1 MDETLELLVPKTVY
15 PPREDSKLLIDSI
28 NKLNLSEGKAME
40 IGCGTGIISINLAK
54 KGWEV
59 EALDINPYAII
70 STKENIIRA
79 GVEELVSIQ
88 EGGLGE
94 QGFRISEDVK
104 LLVWNL
110 PYLSPPG
117 EDEPRLEWIEEASMS
132 DLNGKGWGHLLVE
145 YLEKNIEKINP
156 ELLIILVQRKYP
168 ASPSKTSD
176 WSNLGW
182 SHRILD
188 SYWLF
193 EEKLEVVAYWKPG
206 IGVSVKKL
214 LECDSTMDEAK
225 KLPTFGW
232 QRIITEKQT
241 IGRGRRNS
249 DWNSKDND
257 LLATWSINKS
267 LIEQINPGLIQ
278 IAVGSRISNILG
290 QYCKWPNDI
299 VDSNGHKMGGVL
311 LEMDSESENLRIGV
325 GINRFNHQIGDLSI
339 RGWKE
344 NLPLLELDELFSIID
359 AELSTL
365 FEEHPLLE
373 NKFDIDEIKSK
384 SWRILS
390 KLISRGYS
398 LNKDGISSR
407 ITALETDGYLSII
420 SNIDNGNIHDIDSL
434 EWLF

>member
-1 MDETLELLVPKTVY
+1 
-15 PPREDSKLLIDSI
+15 
-28 NKLNLSEGKAME
+28 ME

-54 KGWEV
+54 KGWKV

-79 GVEELVSIQ
+79 GVEELVSAQ

-94 QGFRISEDVK
+94 QGFRIPKDVK

-132 DLNGKGWGHLLVE
+132 DLNEKGWGHLLVE
-145 YLEKNIEKINP
+145 YLEGHTEKINP

-168 ASPSKTSD
+168 VSPSKTSD

-182 SHRILD
+182 SHRILK
-188 SYWLF
+188 SCWLF

-206 IGVSVKKL
+206 IGVPAKKL

-225 KLPTFGW
+225 KLPQKGW
-232 QRIITEKQT
+232 QRIVTEKQI

-249 DWNSKDND
+249 QWISKNND
-257 LLATWSINKS
+257 LLATWSFNKS
-267 LIEQINPGLIQ
+267 IIQEINPGLIQ
-278 IAVGSRISNILG
+278 IVVGTRISNILQ

-299 VDSNGHKMGGVL
+299 VDSKGNKMGGILV
-311 LEMDSESENLRIGV
+311 EMDSESEHLRIGV
-325 GINRFNHQIGDLSI
+325 GINQLNDKIGSLAVK
-339 RGWKE
+339 GWKE
-344 NLPLLELDELFSIID
+344 KIPQLELNELFAIID

-373 NKFDIDEIKSK
+373 NKFDIGEIKSE

-390 KLISRGYS
+390 RLISRGYS
-398 LNKDGISSR
+398 LKMDGISSR

-420 SNIDNGNIHDIDSL
+420 SNNHSRNIHDIDTL

>member
-1 MDETLELLVPKTVY
+1 MPKTVY
-15 PPREDSKLLIDSI
+15 PPREDSRLLIDSI
-28 NKLNLSEGKAME
+28 DKLNQSKGKAME

-54 KGWEV
+54 KGWKV
-59 EALDINPYAII
+59 EALDINPYAVI

-79 GVEELVSIQ
+79 GVEELVSTQ

-94 QGFRISEDVK
+94 QGFRIPEDVT

-110 PYLSPPG
+110 PYLSPPS

-132 DLNGKGWGHLLVE
+132 DLNEKGWGHLLVE
-145 YLEKNIEKINP
+145 YLEKHIEKINP

-188 SYWLF
+188 SCWLF

-206 IGVSVKKL
+206 IGVPVKKI

-225 KLPTFGW
+225 KLSIYGW

-257 LLATWSINKS
+257 LLATWSINKT

-299 VDSNGHKMGGVL
+299 VDNNGHKMGGVL
-311 LEMDSESENLRIGV
+311 VEMDSESENLRIGV
-325 GINRFNHQIGDLSI
+325 GINRFNHQIGDLII

-344 NLPLLELDELFSIID
+344 NLPKLELDQLFSIID

-373 NKFDIDEIKSK
+373 NKFDIGEIKSE

-390 KLISRGYS
+390 RLISRGYS
-398 LNKDGISSR
+398 LNMDGISSR

-420 SNIDNGNIHDIDSL
+420 SNNHSRNIHDIDTL

>member
-1 MDETLELLVPKTVY
+1 MPKTVY
-15 PPREDSKLLIDSI
+15 PPREDSRLLIDSI
-28 NKLNLSEGKAME
+28 DKLNQSKGKAME

-54 KGWEV
+54 KGWKV
-59 EALDINPYAII
+59 EALDINPYAVI

-79 GVEELVSIQ
+79 GVEELVSTQ

-94 QGFRISEDVK
+94 QGFRIPEDVK

-110 PYLSPPG
+110 PYLSPPS

-132 DLNGKGWGHLLVE
+132 DLNEKGWGHLLVE
-145 YLEKNIEKINP
+145 YLEKHIEKINP

-188 SYWLF
+188 SCWLF

-206 IGVSVKKL
+206 IGVPVKKI

-225 KLPTFGW
+225 KLSIYGW

-257 LLATWSINKS
+257 LLATWSINKT

-299 VDSNGHKMGGVL
+299 VDNNGHKMGGVL
-311 LEMDSESENLRIGV
+311 VEMDSESENLRIGV
-325 GINRFNHQIGDLSI
+325 GINRFNHQIGDLII

-344 NLPLLELDELFSIID
+344 NLPKLELDQLFSIID

-373 NKFDIDEIKSK
+373 NKFDIGEIKSE

-390 KLISRGYS
+390 RLISRGYS
-398 LNKDGISSR
+398 LNMDGISSR

-420 SNIDNGNIHDIDSL
+420 SNNHSREIHDIDSL

>member
-1 MDETLELLVPKTVY
+1 
-15 PPREDSKLLIDSI
+15 
-28 NKLNLSEGKAME
+28 ME

-54 KGWEV
+54 KGWKV
-59 EALDINPYAII
+59 EALDINPYAVI

-79 GVEELVSIQ
+79 GVEDLVSTQ

-94 QGFRISEDVK
+94 QGFRIPEDVK

-110 PYLSPPG
+110 PYLSPPS

-132 DLNGKGWGHLLVE
+132 DLNEKGWGHLLVE
-145 YLEKNIEKINP
+145 YLEKHIEKINP

-188 SYWLF
+188 SCWLF

-206 IGVSVKKL
+206 IGVPVKKL

-225 KLPTFGW
+225 KLPMYGW

-257 LLATWSINKS
+257 LLATWSINKK
-267 LIEQINPGLIQ
+267 LIKQINPGLIQ

-299 VDSNGHKMGGVL
+299 VDNNGHKMGGVL
-311 LEMDSESENLRIGV
+311 VEMDSESENLRIGV
-325 GINRFNHQIGDLSI
+325 GINRFNHQIGDLII

-344 NLPLLELDELFSIID
+344 NLPKLELDQLFSIID

-373 NKFDIDEIKSK
+373 NKFDIGEIKSE

-390 KLISRGYS
+390 RLISRGYS
-398 LNKDGISSR
+398 LNMDGISSR

-420 SNIDNGNIHDIDSL
+420 SNNHSRNIHDIDTL

>member
-1 MDETLELLVPKTVY
+1 MPKTVY
-15 PPREDSKLLIDSI
+15 PPREDSRLLIDSI
-28 NKLNLSEGKAME
+28 DKLNQSKGKAME

-54 KGWEV
+54 KGWKV
-59 EALDINPYAII
+59 EALDINPYAVI
-70 STKENIIRA
+70 STKENIIRG
-79 GVEELVSIQ
+79 GVEELVSTQ

-94 QGFRISEDVK
+94 QGFRIPEDVT

-110 PYLSPPG
+110 PYLSPPS

-132 DLNGKGWGHLLVE
+132 DLNEKGWGHLLVE
-145 YLEKNIEKINP
+145 YLEKHIEKINP

-188 SYWLF
+188 SCWLF

-206 IGVSVKKL
+206 IGVPVKKI

-225 KLPTFGW
+225 KLSIYGW

-257 LLATWSINKS
+257 LLATWSINKT

-299 VDSNGHKMGGVL
+299 VDNNGHKMGGVL
-311 LEMDSESENLRIGV
+311 VEMDSESENLRIGV
-325 GINRFNHQIGDLSI
+325 GINRFNHQIGDLII

-344 NLPLLELDELFSIID
+344 NLPKLELDQLFSIID

-373 NKFDIDEIKSK
+373 NKFDIGEIKSE

-390 KLISRGYS
+390 RLISRGYS
-398 LNKDGISSR
+398 LNMDGISSR

-420 SNIDNGNIHDIDSL
+420 SNNHSRNIHDIDTL

>member
-1 MDETLELLVPKTVY
+1 MPKTVY
-15 PPREDSKLLIDSI
+15 PPREDSRLLIDSI
-28 NKLNLSEGKAME
+28 DKLNQSKGKAME

-54 KGWEV
+54 KGWKV
-59 EALDINPYAII
+59 EALDINPYAVI

-79 GVEELVSIQ
+79 GVEELVSTQ

-94 QGFRISEDVK
+94 QGFRIPEDVK

-110 PYLSPPG
+110 PYLSPPS

-132 DLNGKGWGHLLVE
+132 DLNEKGWGHLLVE
-145 YLEKNIEKINP
+145 YLEGHTEKINP

-168 ASPSKTSD
+168 VSPSKTSD

-182 SHRILD
+182 SHRILK
-188 SYWLF
+188 SCWLF

-206 IGVSVKKL
+206 IGVPAKKL

-225 KLPTFGW
+225 KLPTYGW

-257 LLATWSINKS
+257 LLATWSINKT

-299 VDSNGHKMGGVL
+299 VDSNGHKIGGVL
-311 LEMDSESENLRIGV
+311 VEMDSESENLRIGV
-325 GINRFNHQIGDLSI
+325 GINRFNHQIGDLII

-344 NLPLLELDELFSIID
+344 NLPKLELDQLFSIID

-365 FEEHPLLE
+365 FEEHPQLE
-373 NKFDIDEIKSK
+373 NKFDIGKIKSE

-390 KLISRGYS
+390 RLISRGYS
-398 LNKDGISSR
+398 LNMDGISSR

-420 SNIDNGNIHDIDSL
+420 SNNHSRNIHDIDTL

>member
-1 MDETLELLVPKTVY
+1 MPKTVY
-15 PPREDSKLLIDSI
+15 PPREDSRLLIDSI
-28 NKLNLSEGKAME
+28 DKLNQSKGKAME

-54 KGWEV
+54 KGWKV
-59 EALDINPYAII
+59 EALDINPYAVI

-79 GVEELVSIQ
+79 GVEELVSTQ

-110 PYLSPPG
+110 PYLSPPD

-132 DLNGKGWGHLLVE
+132 DLNEKGWGHLLVE
-145 YLEKNIEKINP
+145 YLEKHIEKINP

-188 SYWLF
+188 SCWLF

-206 IGVSVKKL
+206 IGVPVKKI

-225 KLPTFGW
+225 KLSIYGW

-257 LLATWSINKS
+257 LLATWSINKT

-299 VDSNGHKMGGVL
+299 VDNNGHKMGGVL
-311 LEMDSESENLRIGV
+311 VEMDSESENLRIGV
-325 GINRFNHQIGDLSI
+325 GINRFNHQIGDLII

-344 NLPLLELDELFSIID
+344 NLPKLELDQLFSIID

-373 NKFDIDEIKSK
+373 NKFDIGEIKSE

-390 KLISRGYS
+390 RLISRGYS
-398 LNKDGISSR
+398 LNMDGISSR

-420 SNIDNGNIHDIDSL
+420 SNNHSRNIHDIDTL